1 MGINSLSSNGQKANG
16 IDITKDLIQRIK
28 ELSSKFDTIEK
39 EFADIGP
46 AMETIISIRDQLHN
60 IEQRT
65 ISIVDQFQDQI
76 FGMEDKADQIIIDLN
91 KEVTRIET
99 HIDDLLGLAEN
110 FGDIADEIKE
120 LLKLNDKVTDLQKTL
135 DSMDGGGTSVSKPGE
150 NVPLGERKDG
160 QLYVDVKEEADA
172 PDGSG
177 KKIYRSQYTDSK
189 GNIIYFET
197 DAKSVVMNNT
207 STTTLFRECNNLEDF
222 IGKLDTVLSKK
233 TYCETY
239 YATLTANYTGEVAP
253 YTQNASVPGLL
264 ETDEPIVGL
273 IVDDQDTALALNQEK
288 AFSNVTRIVANDNS
302 ISVYCNKKK
311 PEVALKLRLVVFRTD
326 K

>member
-1 MGINSLSSNGQKANG
+1 MGINSLSSNGQRANL
-16 IDITKDLIQRIK
+16 DITKDLIQRIK
-28 ELSSKFDTIEK
+28 ELSNKFNAIEK

-91 KEVTRIET
+91 KEVSRIET
-99 HIDDLLGLAEN
+99 HIDELLGLAEN

-120 LLKLNDKVTDLQKTL
+120 LLQLSDKVNDLQKTL
-135 DSMDGGGTSVSKPGE
+135 DSMDGGGTSISKPGE
-150 NVPLGERKDG
+150 NVPLEDRKDG
-160 QLYVDVKEEADA
+160 QLYIDVKEEADD
-172 PDGSG
+172 PKGSG
-177 KKIYRSQYTDSK
+177 KKIYRSKYTDSE

-197 DAKSVVMNNT
+197 DARSVMMNDV
-207 STTTLFRECNNLEDF
+207 SKTTLFRDCDTLEDLVS
-222 IGKLDTVLSKK
+222 KLDTVLSKK

>member
-28 ELSSKFDTIEK
+28 ELSNKFDTIEK

-46 AMETIISIRDQLHN
+46 AMETIIAIRDQLHN

-160 QLYVDVKEEADA
+160 QL
-172 PDGSG
+172 
-177 KKIYRSQYTDSK
+177 
-189 GNIIYFET
+189 
-197 DAKSVVMNNT
+197 
-207 STTTLFRECNNLEDF
+207 
-222 IGKLDTVLSKK
+222 
-233 TYCETY
+233 
-239 YATLTANYTGEVAP
+239 
-253 YTQNASVPGLL
+253 
-264 ETDEPIVGL
+264 
-273 IVDDQDTALALNQEK
+273 
-288 AFSNVTRIVANDNS
+288 
-302 ISVYCNKKK
+302 
-311 PEVALKLRLVVFRTD
+311 
-326 K
+326 

>member
-1 MGINSLSSNGQKANG
+1 MGINSLSSNGQRANL
-16 IDITKDLIQRIK
+16 DITKDLIQRIK
-28 ELSSKFDTIEK
+28 ELSSKFNTIEK

-60 IEQRT
+60 IEKRT

-91 KEVTRIET
+91 KEVVRIET

-110 FGDIADEIKE
+110 FGNIADEIKE
-120 LLKLNDKVTDLQKTL
+120 LLALSDKVNDLQKTL
-135 DSMDGGGTSVSKPGE
+135 DSMDGGGTSISKPGE
-150 NVPLGERKDG
+150 NVPLEDRKDG
-160 QLYVDVKEEADA
+160 QLYIDVKEEADD
-172 PDGSG
+172 PKGSG
-177 KKIYRSQYTDSK
+177 KKIYRSKYTDSE

-197 DAKSVVMNNT
+197 DARSVMMNDV
-207 STTTLFRECNNLEDF
+207 SMTTLFRDCNTLEDLVS
-222 IGKLDTVLSKK
+222 KLDTVLSKK

-302 ISVYCNKKK
+302 ISVFCNKKK

>member
-1 MGINSLSSNGQKANG
+1 MGINSLSSNGQRANL
-16 IDITKDLIQRIK
+16 DITKDLIQRIK
-28 ELSSKFDTIEK
+28 ELSSKFNTIEK

-60 IEQRT
+60 IEKRT

-91 KEVTRIET
+91 KEVARIET
-99 HIDDLLGLAEN
+99 HIDELLGLAEN

-120 LLKLNDKVTDLQKTL
+120 LLQLSDKVNDLQKTL
-135 DSMDGGGTSVSKPGE
+135 DSMDGGGTSISKPGE
-150 NVPLGERKDG
+150 NVPLEDRKDG
-160 QLYVDVKEEADA
+160 QLYIDVKEEADD
-172 PDGSG
+172 PKGSG
-177 KKIYRSQYTDSK
+177 KKIYRSKYTDSE

-197 DAKSVVMNNT
+197 DARSVMMNDT
-207 STTTLFRECNNLEDF
+207 SKTTLFRDCNTLEDLV
-222 IGKLDTVLSKK
+222 GKLDTVLSKK

-239 YATLTANYTGEVAP
+239 YATLTADYTGEVPP

-264 ETDEPIVGL
+264 EADEPIVGL
-273 IVDDQDTALALNQEK
+273 IVDDQDINLALNQEK
-288 AFSNVTRIVANDNS
+288 AFGSVSRIDAHDNS

>member
-1 MGINSLSSNGQKANG
+1 MGINSLSSNGQRANL
-16 IDITKDLIQRIK
+16 DITKDLIQRIK
-28 ELSSKFDTIEK
+28 ELSNKFNTIEK

-91 KEVTRIET
+91 KEVSRIET

-120 LLKLNDKVTDLQKTL
+120 LLKLSDKVNDLQKTL
-135 DSMDGGGTSVSKPGE
+135 DSMDGGGTSISKPGE
-150 NVPLGERKDG
+150 NVPLEDRKDG
-160 QLYVDVKEEADA
+160 QLYIDVKEEADD
-172 PDGSG
+172 PKGSG
-177 KKIYRSQYTDSK
+177 KKIYRSKYTDSE

-197 DAKSVVMNNT
+197 DARSVMMNDV
-207 STTTLFRECNNLEDF
+207 SKTTLFRDCNTLEDLV
-222 IGKLDTVLSKK
+222 GKLDTVLSKK

>member
-1 MGINSLSSNGQKANG
+1 MGINSLSNNGTRANSL
-16 IDITKDLIQRIK
+16 DITKDLIQRIK
-28 ELSSKFDTIEK
+28 ELSSKFNTIEK

-91 KEVTRIET
+91 KEVVRIET

-120 LLKLNDKVTDLQKTL
+120 LLKLSDKVNDLQKTL
-135 DSMDGGGTSVSKPGE
+135 DSMDGGGTSISKPGE
-150 NVPLGERKDG
+150 NVPLEDRKDG
-160 QLYVDVKEEADA
+160 QLYIDVKEEVDD
-172 PDGSG
+172 PKGSG
-177 KKIYRSQYTDSK
+177 KKIYRSKYTDSE

-197 DAKSVVMNNT
+197 DARSVMMNDV
-207 STTTLFRECNNLEDF
+207 SKTTLFRDCNTLEDLV
-222 IGKLDTVLSKK
+222 GKLDTVLSKK

-239 YATLTANYTGEVAP
+239 YATLTADYTGEAAP

-264 ETDEPIVGL
+264 ESDEPIVGL